1 MVTVP
6 FTLFPPTTELLANV
20 SCSAG
25 INVICAVWLLRPSV
39 AVMVQVWLAV
49 TTDVGIEKGAELD
62 PYGTETVAGG
72 CAAVLS
78 LDIPIF
84 TPPGGAVPVSVT
96 AADTLFPPSTLAGVT
111 DNVDSCSAFA
121 GSISSVAVWPAP
133 AACPVIVAIW
143 TEATGDVGT
152 VTWRDAFPAGTVT
165 E

>member
-1 MVTVP
+1 
-6 FTLFPPTTELLANV
+6 
-20 SCSAG
+20 
-25 INVICAVWLLRPSV
+25 
-39 AVMVQVWLAV
+39 MVQVWLAV

-165 E
+165 EKGGCAAPLSLLNDTDRPIDRATPLREIVRITLFPPFT